1 VTLTTTNGSIN
12 GLIDADLNTAG
23 IQLTGSADSI
33 NTAFQQATFTAT
45 QAGAA
50 SIGMSVSDGIASAVT
65 GTYNLLV
72 VNTAPTLTGI
82 HVLAQT
88 ITTGVAAE
96 LDNFTVADVN
106 GDTLTVTLTTT
117 NGSINV
123 LIDADL
129 NTAGIQLTGSAD
141 SINTAISTATFTA
154 TQAGTAGVSMS
165 VSDGIAIPV
174 TGTYNLLA
182 VNTAPTL
189 TGIPATAQTITT
201 GVVAELDNV
210 TVADVNGDKLTVTL
224 TTTNGSINGLIDADL
239 NTAGIQLTGSA
250 DSINT
255 AFQQATF
262 TATQA
267 GAASIGMSVSDGIAS
282 AVTGTYSLLAV
293 NPITATVESGVN
305 VLTLAPEY
313 ANLTLLESTFDKT
326 VTTKQL
332 VDNPLA
338 CLPAWT
344 LKILKI
350 PLKISQEVTII
361 QKIVEPLNGS
371 GNNLANKIIGNSAA
385 NVLNGLEG
393 ADTLTGGGGADL
405 FVFGDKDVI
414 TDFSTAQGDKIDMR
428 GVATKWVVNFT
439 KSPQEILFDSAT
451 HLLQADINGDGNA
464 DVSIQLLGVS
474 SLTLNDLLTK

>member
-1 VTLTTTNGSIN
+1 
-12 GLIDADLNTAG
+12 
-23 IQLTGSADSI
+23 
-33 NTAFQQATFTAT
+33 
-45 QAGAA
+45 
-50 SIGMSVSDGIASAVT
+50 
-65 GTYNLLV
+65 
-72 VNTAPTLTGI
+72 
-82 HVLAQT
+82 
-88 ITTGVAAE
+88 
-96 LDNFTVADVN
+96 
-106 GDTLTVTLTTT
+106 
-117 NGSINV
+117 
-123 LIDADL
+123 
-129 NTAGIQLTGSAD
+129 
-141 SINTAISTATFTA
+141 
-154 TQAGTAGVSMS
+154 
-165 VSDGIAIPV
+165 
-174 TGTYNLLA
+174 
-182 VNTAPTL
+182 
-189 TGIPATAQTITT
+189 
-201 GVVAELDNV
+201 
-210 TVADVNGDKLTVTL
+210 VTL

-474 SLTLNDLLTK
+474 SLTLNNLLTK